1 MKEEVG
7 MKRRGPSKLLVGMA
21 AAGLVT
27 WLASAAVASVD
38 QGPENVYTNVNGVNG
53 AEGTT
58 SNTRAAGPEVN
69 PGGIGQVLY
78 AGLYDVRSVP
88 SALDPSVLE
97 PQFTNFAI
105 LNSAPIPGNTNQGVL
120 ARIRFRESKT
130 SQEVLD
136 FNIVL
141 SCGQVWVGQVFLDA
155 AVDLPAITSPDPVV
169 TSEPFTNP
177 IISYSPVLAAN
188 AQRFVKPTA
197 LQNVDIQRG
206 YFEVFA
212 EEAIPCAPTSGDERT
227 GTYSTAGITDDTPPN
242 TLAATVIIVRN
253 LTGVSYH
260 YNATAISRFVAA
272 GQGRITSPIL
282 SPSPNT
288 LDCIFFDGTSDD
300 PCVDAVDFQLAKNRV
315 MFQWDELQATN
326 GQSYLVT
333 TFPTKHHHC
342 AVSAITGDYTGAG
355 NDLTQPPFQCG
366 PVATSGEEVGCT
378 LYNRIEDLVI
388 ETNIF
393 SPGDVSRC
401 FLPREVT
408 FLALVE
414 NSSECVPGAPG
425 SDPRCDIGL
434 VYTSLP
440 AGASGTANQNGWL
453 DIDTFFGVHFRN
465 NLDPNYV
472 QLLGLGF
479 TEYEGL
485 PVIPMVIQEYTN
497 GNVGGVFGGVTPAY
511 WEVGYGSA
519 S

>member
-1 MKEEVG
+1 
-7 MKRRGPSKLLVGMA
+7 MA
-21 AAGLVT
+21 AAGLVA
-27 WLASAAVASVD
+27 WVASAATASVD
-38 QGPENVYTNVNGVNG
+38 MGPENVYTNVNGVNG
-53 AEGTT
+53 ADGTV

-69 PGGIGQVLY
+69 PGGVGQVLFM
-78 AGLYDVRSVP
+78 GLYDVRDVP
-88 SALDPSVLE
+88 SALDPTVLE

-105 LNSAPIPGNTNQGVL
+105 VNTAPIPGNTNQGVL

-141 SCGQVWVGQVFLDA
+141 SCGQVWVGQIFLDE

-177 IISYSPVLAAN
+177 TITYSPVLAAS

-212 EEAIPCAPTSGDERT
+212 EEAIPCAPTTGDERT

-242 TLAATVIIVRN
+242 TLGATVILVRN

-288 LDCIFFDGTSDD
+288 LDCIFFDGTTDD
-300 PCVDAVDFQLAKNRV
+300 NCVDAVDFQLAKSRLMV
-315 MFQWDELQATN
+315 QWDELQATN
-326 GQSYLVT
+326 GQTYLVT

-342 AVSAITGDYTGAG
+342 AVSAVTGDYTGGG

-366 PVATSGEEVGCT
+366 PVATSGEEIGCT
-378 LYNRIEDLVI
+378 LYDRLENLVI

-408 FLALVE
+408 FLGFVQ
-414 NSSECVPGAPG
+414 SQTECVPGAADFDG
-425 SDPRCDIGL
+425 RCDVGL
-434 VYTSLP
+434 VTTALP
-440 AGASGTANQNGWL
+440 AASNQTGWL
-453 DIDTFFGVHFRN
+453 DVDTVFGVHFRDG
-465 NLDPNYV
+465 LDPNYV

-479 TEYEGL
+479 SEYEGL
-485 PVIPMVIQEYTN
+485 PVIPLVIQEYTN
-497 GNVGGVFGGVTPAY
+497 GNVGGVFGGVTPAL
-511 WEVGYGSA
+511 WEVSYGSQ